1 MQNNTILMLTMMVGT
16 MFELVQETSYTRESS
31 KMETK
36 YKFVG
41 LLITLLSHLLIYYKL
56 LDGIYH
62 FLFDFVSSI
71 SSTMSVTW

>member
-16 MFELVQETSYTRESS
+16 MFELAQETSYIRESS
-31 KMETK
+31 KMEKK

-41 LLITLLSHLLIYYKL
+41 LLITLLSHLSIHYKL